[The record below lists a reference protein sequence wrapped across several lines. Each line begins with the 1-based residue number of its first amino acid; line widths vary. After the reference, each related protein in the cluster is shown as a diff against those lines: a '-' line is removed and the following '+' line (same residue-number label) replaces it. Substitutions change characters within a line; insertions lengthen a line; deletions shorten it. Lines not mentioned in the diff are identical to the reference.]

1 MIHIPAR
8 YHLYLVADA
17 ETTEPMRPARSR
29 NEGRGEVEKAAR
41 AGRGVRFN
49 LRADE
54 DLAGILR
61 AAFEHNRSNR
71 TAAGR
76 NSRAFHLMDEKFLHR
91 VTVNFLRHARTD
103 YDNVLVF
110 RRTGSSGPAAAYNR
124 EAKLQ
129 VLDAIAARYPELEAE
144 CARQGR
150 RLIVPLKAAGEDSAA
165 NAA

>member
-1 MIHIPAR
+1 MIRIPAR
-8 YHLYLVADA
+8 YHLHLVTDP

-29 NEGRGEVEKAAR
+29 NETRGEVEKAAR
-41 AGRGVRFN
+41 AGRGVHFK

-54 DLAGILR
+54 SCPDILR
-61 AAFEHNRSNR
+61 AGFEHNRSNR
-71 TAAGR
+71 QAVGQR
-76 NSRAFHLMDEKFLHR
+76 SRPFHLLDERFLHR
-91 VTVNFLRHARTD
+91 LAVNFLRHARTD

-110 RRTGSSGPAAAYNR
+110 RRTGSNGPAAAYNR
-124 EAKLQ
+124 EVKLQ

-150 RLIVPLKAAGEDSAA
+150 RLVVPLKAAGEDFLA